1 MSVLK
6 PELIEFFKN
15 PTTSKIL
22 MPTDELL
29 SVVLP
34 ADDSK
39 DYKNHNAFP
48 KQVVI
53 FKFLRLVLT

>member
-15 PTTSKIL
+15 PKTSKIL

-34 ADDSK
+34 ADDAK

-53 FKFLRLVLT
+53 FLFLLLLLT